1 MSQSHSEKSFGKTA
15 YRLFFRKTLYWSFWK
30 STSLVKPFEKEVFG
44 TTFA

>member
-1 MSQSHSEKSFGKTA
+1 VSH
-15 YRLFFRKTLYWSFWK
+15 FFWLMPSSSFWK